1 MKRAFTGRPSVVG
14 WLVGWFVCLFGG
26 AGAGAGAG
34 AGGGGF
40 VVAVVV
46 VVVVVVVC
54 FLCLLFV
61 VC

>member
-34 AGGGGF
+34 GGGF
-40 VVAVVV
+40 VVAV